1 MRWRR
6 SLVGRLVVSLLVL
19 VLAFGTVAAAVGTM
33 TIRREMNEAMDNTL
47 RQTARRLLPLIVVE
61 LFSGQ
66 NGPMKLAEAVADEDE
81 PVVFQVRDAT
91 GRILLHSA
99 EAPTTPLT
107 ARLQPGFSNEGGWRV
122 YTEPTVSDSLFVQVA
137 EAAGH
142 RNEEVLEAAAGVL
155 WPLAIMTPLAALA
168 AWFAVRAFA
177 SPITTL
183 RGDIQSRYGEN
194 LASIRTAGM
203 AAELAS
209 IARSVN
215 SLMRRLASAMQAEK
229 EFSANAA
236 HELRTPI
243 AGALAQIER
252 LAAESRDD
260 ATRHRAAQIR
270 AALLKLSNLS
280 EKLLQLA
287 RADAG
292 IAGGGPS
299 DLGQTL
305 TLVTQDLRHQD
316 GKERIAV
323 DFPSSGPFIR
333 FDQDALGIV
342 ARNLIE
348 NAMRHGA
355 SGSQVIVRA
364 ELTGRLAVSN
374 QAPLVPPDRLNA
386 LQSRFARGETSA
398 EGSGLGLAIVA
409 RLVQSGGARLTL
421 TSQETLAGPTFEAS
435 VDFPLA

>member
-6 SLVGRLVVSLLVL
+6 SLVGRLVVSLMALVL
-19 VLAFGTVAAAVGTM
+19 TFGAVAAVVGTM
-33 TIRREMNEAMDNTL
+33 TIRREINEAMDNTL
-47 RQTARRLLPLIVVE
+47 RQTARRLSPLVVVE

-66 NGPMKLAEAVADEDE
+66 TGPMKLTEAVADEDE

-107 ARLQPGFSNEGGWRV
+107 AHLQAGFSDEGGWRV
-122 YTEPTVSDSLFVQVA
+122 YTEPTVSDTLFVQVA
-137 EAAGH
+137 EGSGH
-142 RNEEVLEAAAGVL
+142 RTEEVLEAAAGVL
-155 WPLAIMTPLAALA
+155 WPLAVMTPLAALA
-168 AWFAVRAFA
+168 AWLAVRAFA
-177 SPITTL
+177 SPITAL

-194 LASIRTAGM
+194 LAPIQTTGM

-215 SLMRRLASAMQAEK
+215 SLMRRLALALQAEK

-236 HELRTPI
+236 HELRTPV
-243 AGALAQIER
+243 AGALAQVER

-270 AALLKLSNLS
+270 AALLKLSNLA

-305 TLVTQDLRHQD
+305 AFVVDDMRHQE
-316 GKERIAV
+316 GGSRLVAEFV
-323 DFPSSGPFIR
+323 TGPLVR

-355 SGSQVIVRA
+355 PGSKVVVRTEPA
-364 ELTGRLAVSN
+364 GRLTVSN
-374 QAPLVPPDRLNA
+374 AAPFMPPDRLKA
-386 LQSRFARGETSA
+386 LQNRFARGETSA
-398 EGSGLGLAIVA
+398 EGSGLGLAIVS
-409 RLVQSGGARLTL
+409 RLLQAGGARLTL
-421 TSQETLAGPTFEAS
+421 VSQETPAGPTFEVKA
-435 VDFPLA
+435 DFTLA